1 MAQLVCTMCEA
12 EAAIVLFTDM
22 ANGDT
27 TNVGPAC
34 ISGFALGLAAAT
46 TADMP
51 PELAESYGA
60 QFDQI
65 AANDTRAK
73 SPTANGAASGK
84 TRAKPAPSTPT
95 PPSGDS
101 PQPDTPAPTGDDVAA
116 PLPF

>member
-1 MAQLVCTMCEA
+1 MANLVCTLCEG
-12 EAAIVLFTDM
+12 EAAVVLFTDM

-27 TNVGPAC
+27 TNVGPSC

-65 AANDTRAK
+65 AANDTRTK

-84 TRAKPAPSTPT
+84 TRAKSAPSTPT
-95 PPSGDS
+95 PPSEDS
-101 PQPDTPAPTGDDVAA
+101 PRPDTQPSTASDVAE